1 MTRVASIM
9 AAAVLTTAGAA
20 LSILPTAAA
29 DPEASADPTRF
40 SDRTAE
46 FIPADSPGAVDA
58 RSTGRKL
65 IMSPHGTDRKIV
77 CRGNGTTVPLYDCMQ
92 EDLLGWTILHRTET
106 PLGEVWLHL
115 P

>member
-1 MTRVASIM
+1 MTRVASIL
-9 AAAVLTTAGAA
+9 AAAVLTTAGAT
-20 LSILPTAAA
+20 LSALPTAAA

-40 SDRTAE
+40 FDRTDE
-46 FIPADSPGAVDA
+46 FVPADSPEAGAA
-58 RSTGRKL
+58 RAAGRHL

-92 EDLLGWTILHRTET
+92 EDLLGWTILRRTET